1 MIVQVRVDDRLIHG
15 QVALVWTKE
24 LNTTRI
30 IVANKHAVESDAL
43 RMTLSMGYA
52 GGPETPRQGRSGCL
66 PHRERSARGLHA
78 HLRAHQLRA

>member
-30 IVANKHAVESDAL
+30 SSP
-43 RMTLSMGYA
+43 TS
-52 GGPETPRQGRSGCL
+52 TPW
-66 PHRERSARGLHA
+66 
-78 HLRAHQLRA
+78 RATPFA